1 VVKNQ
6 ESSRNQE
13 MLQKEQDRG
22 DNDMAEPVREEE
34 DDEQPPSQ
42 HSRKKT
48 YSLLLLDEEEQS
60 LANML
65 PSLPLPNAAALPEVM
80 F

>member
-1 VVKNQ
+1 
-6 ESSRNQE
+6 
-13 MLQKEQDRG
+13 
-22 DNDMAEPVREEE
+22 MAEPVREEE

-42 HSRKKT
+42 RSRKKT
-48 YSLLLLDEEEQS
+48 YSLLSLDEEEQS

-65 PSLPLPNAAALPEVM
+65 PSLPLPKAAALPEVT